1 MTTCV
6 FRHLGLG
13 LRRSFGPAAKSAIF
27 APKMGEKSPGH
38 GWFSKNLAPA
48 GKRQEEKARL
58 IASPNFGE
66 CARQFL
72 ERSLNHTS
80 PTTIPDETEL
90 PETTVARTQ
99 TTRENPLNP
108 LPGSS
113 RTIRSDTTKNPRI
126 PEKHKRSIDL
136 GREKKRKKL
145 RDEARDEPPIGSDHT
160 PNGGVH

>member
-1 MTTCV
+1 MTTC
-6 FRHLGLG
+6 GLG

-48 GKRQEEKARL
+48 GLREEKARL

-66 CARQFL
+66 SARQFL
-72 ERSLNHTS
+72 ERGLNHTS
-80 PTTIPDETEL
+80 PTTIPDEPEL
-90 PETTVARTQ
+90 PERRVARTQ
-99 TTRENPLNP
+99 TTREDPLNP
-108 LPGSS
+108 LPGTS
-113 RTIRSDTTKNPRI
+113 RTTKSDTTRNPRI